1 MLLFVLLTPKYYPKV
16 NYFWVIFIFLA
27 PNHKQMTAYQSHCGY
42 SFYLI
47 VFFVGFMQIGCNFA
61 LR

>member
-16 NYFWVIFIFLA
+16 NYLWVIFIFLA

-47 VFFVGFMQIGCNFA
+47 VFLSA
-61 LR
+61 LCK